1 MPGIARIRVGL
12 VPDTH
17 NLLRPEAIA
26 FLRGCDHIVHAGD
39 IMDAALLDEFG
50 RLAPLTAVRGNND
63 RGDWAKHLREVE
75 IVTLGEVTLCAIHDL
90 AQLDIDLARAGIDV
104 VVSGHSHK
112 PLVERRR
119 GALFVNPGSAGPRR
133 FRLPIAAAELVI
145 EGRSVSARIVEL
157 VTSESTT

>member
-1 MPGIARIRVGL
+1 MSEASRIRVGL
-12 VPDTH
+12 VSDTH

-39 IMDAALLDEFG
+39 IMEAAILDALA

-75 IVTLGEVTLCAIHDL
+75 VVTLGEVKLCAIHDL
-90 AQLDIDLARAGIDV
+90 SQLGLDAARAGIDV

-119 GALFVNPGSAGPRR
+119 GTLFVNPGSAGPRR
-133 FRLPIAAAELVI
+133 FRLPITAAELVI

-157 VTSESTT
+157 VTPERTS